1 MGRIAG
7 PGSPYDKDQ
16 VVVDTTDA
24 VLMDTVEV
32 AVVGAI
38 REGKMEEVVLA
49 LELAG
54 RVNKSKR
61 REDNLY
67 LFDADGAA
75 AIVSELFGIA
85 QRIGPEFMILF
96 SNRLRDLP

>member
-7 PGSPYDKDQ
+7 PGGPYDKDA
-16 VVVDTTDA
+16 VVVDTTGA
-24 VLMDTVEV
+24 ILMDTVNV

-38 REGKMEEVVLA
+38 RQGKMDEVVLA
-49 LELAG
+49 LELEG
-54 RVNKSKR
+54 RVNKEKR

-96 SNRLRDLP
+96 SQRLRDMP

>member
-1 MGRIAG
+1 MGKISG
-7 PGSPYDKDQ
+7 PGGPYDRDQ

-24 VLMDTVEV
+24 ILMDTVEV
-32 AVVGAI
+32 AVVGMI
-38 REGKMEEVVLA
+38 REGKMDEVVLA
-49 LELAG
+49 LELEG

-75 AIVSELFGIA
+75 AIISELLGVA
-85 QRIGPEFMILF
+85 HRIGPEFYTLLHE
-96 SNRLRDLP
+96 RLEAMP